1 MNRNTLL
8 CALPLLASGIGL
20 PVIAADIDTDDIQQK
35 VDTGLD
41 QTPASKPWKVR
52 AGLLIETENKE
63 GQSFDKDG
71 FFEPTLWMDFSRDRW
86 TFYGSYYQETH
97 GTNYSDGFSRDNWF
111 NQYEFDA
118 RYLMVDQKDLALG
131 MTFHFRNYTF
141 IYQDNPE
148 KTQSG
153 GYNSQRWSFQPDWR
167 INFTDKF
174 KSTGWVTVYNWYNNL
189 HENGLANREL
199 KGEGGF
205 EYRFNPTI
213 AVRLNYF
220 IDRGWNTNSDDQ
232 TGEFCRSQL
241 RPYIPITFSLFDAGP
256 TTITPYGRWTLD
268 VWSQNKSRNQRMH
281 TTETRTGIFI
291 EQKLSPHLSMTLDY
305 AYEVQARHDLS
316 PGDKPVVKFHKT
328 GLGFIYS
335 F

>member
-20 PVIAADIDTDDIQQK
+20 PVMAADIDTDDIQQK

-118 RYLMVDQKDLALG
+118 RY
-131 MTFHFRNYTF
+131 
-141 IYQDNPE
+141 
-148 KTQSG
+148 
-153 GYNSQRWSFQPDWR
+153 
-167 INFTDKF
+167 
-174 KSTGWVTVYNWYNNL
+174 
-189 HENGLANREL
+189 
-199 KGEGGF
+199 
-205 EYRFNPTI
+205 
-213 AVRLNYF
+213 
-220 IDRGWNTNSDDQ
+220 
-232 TGEFCRSQL
+232 
-241 RPYIPITFSLFDAGP
+241 IPITFSLFDAGP

-268 VWSQNKSRNQRMH
+268 VWSQNASRNQRMH

-291 EQKLSPHLSMTLDY
+291 EQMLSPHLSMTLDY

-316 PGDKPVVKFHKT
+316 PGDKPIVKFHKT